1 MVEDRQSCLSSP
13 LARGRCRR
21 ILDRR
26 SGHLVRETGVAFNG
40 IPACEVTF
48 VNTTLL
54 RVLVPAGEVGPVR
67 ITAGDAS
74 LTNAFAYI
82 SPFAPSG
89 LRAPEQTTLD
99 ECGARLQ
106 PAPFVGGGP
115 QVLEHA

>member
-1 MVEDRQSCLSSP
+1 MVDPDTSSAKIFRRAADRFT
-13 LARGRCRR
+13 R
-21 ILDRR
+21 I
-26 SGHLVRETGVAFNG
+26 E
-40 IPACEVTF
+40 P
-48 VNTTLL
+48 
-54 RVLVPAGEVGPVR
+54 
-67 ITAGDAS
+67 GDAS